1 MSLLGTTL
9 NKFIKLFVVIPLL
22 SQYVHFRPYAQA
34 KSKTTKILKRFLKQF
49 TRKGIF
55 NNFNYSFMHRNWH
68 IQSLSVVTSEKSPCP
83 GDQFFKISDSCTEIL
98 ILMISNSNKFQGVGF
113 FSPYYARRKCLQN
126 KSKFVPVWAIIQNCN
141 PDRITCS
148 SVSLDV
154 FL

>member
-1 MSLLGTTL
+1 LSLLGTTL
-9 NKFIKLFVVIPLL
+9 NKFMKWFVVIPLL

-83 GDQFFKISDSCTEIL
+83 GDQFFKISDSCTEIM
-98 ILMISNSNKFQGVGF
+98 ILMISNRTSLKGVGF
-113 FSPYYARRKCLQN
+113 FFSIFSKNRSP
-126 KSKFVPVWAIIQNCN
+126 
-141 PDRITCS
+141 
-148 SVSLDV
+148 SVSNSANLSAAV
-154 FL
+154 LSHGKNNSN